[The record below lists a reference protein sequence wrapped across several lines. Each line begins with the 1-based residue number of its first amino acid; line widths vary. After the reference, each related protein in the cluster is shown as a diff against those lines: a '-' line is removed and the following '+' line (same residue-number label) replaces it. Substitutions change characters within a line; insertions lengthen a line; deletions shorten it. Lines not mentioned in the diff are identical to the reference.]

1 MACHNP
7 EEYVGDLLETHGLPR
22 PSHEDLGNPNRPII
36 RRKIDQQSKPP
47 NEEKT
52 PEAQELVLQG
62 PGYYEIFW
70 LEIRDDATSYWRG
83 GKHELGI
90 II

>member
-52 PEAQELVLQG
+52 PGADVITG
-62 PGYYEIFW
+62 
-70 LEIRDDATSYWRG
+70 DAYQTPLSNSSKSRRSAS
-83 GKHELGI
+83 KAVR
-90 II
+90 